1 MHQHSDK
8 IEPRKVAVTVVLL
21 ILLLIFGWYF
31 SKDRKKDTQEVDQTT
46 TSAQI
51 SLDKQNQ

>member
-1 MHQHSDK
+1 MHNHSDK
-8 IEPRKVAVTVVLL
+8 IEPKKAAVTVVLL

-31 SKDRKKDTQEVDQTT
+31 SKDRNKDAEKVDQTT

-51 SLDKQNQ
+51 SLDNQN

>member
-8 IEPRKVAVTVVLL
+8 IEPKKVAVTVVLL
-21 ILLLIFGWYF
+21 ILLLAFGWYF
-31 SKDRKKDTQEVDQTT
+31 SKDKNKDTKKVDQIN

-51 SLDKQNQ
+51 SNQNQ